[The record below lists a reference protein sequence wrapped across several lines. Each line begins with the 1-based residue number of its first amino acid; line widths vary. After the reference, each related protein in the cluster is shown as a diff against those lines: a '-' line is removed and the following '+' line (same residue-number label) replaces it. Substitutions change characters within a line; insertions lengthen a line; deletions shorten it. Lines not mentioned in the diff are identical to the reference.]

1 MFLLVSANKLSRC
14 YWKEF
19 DVIFPSFSTVF
30 SPSESKGSRSCHIFQ
45 PSLVPPVVLS
55 KMYLKIFFIFIIITV
70 QREKAFSP
78 FVCNSKIAERMIL
91 QIHEEKYF
99 SDIEHG
105 KFNPPPQNKHF
116 SNFRI
121 YKSKEL

>member
-1 MFLLVSANKLSRC
+1 
-14 YWKEF
+14 
-19 DVIFPSFSTVF
+19 
-30 SPSESKGSRSCHIFQ
+30 
-45 PSLVPPVVLS
+45 
-55 KMYLKIFFIFIIITV
+55 MYLKIFFIIIIIMV

-121 YKSKEL
+121 YKTKEL